1 MEFRKRGFSGTLN
14 PEPSRREGEHRALA
28 RRAAAESMV
37 LLQNDGVLPLASG
50 TPVALYGMGARYT
63 IQGGTGSGSVN
74 SRETVSI
81 DHGLRSAGLA
91 ITTDDW
97 LNAFDASYAAARAA
111 WQEEILAAATVRL
124 REWIRDAVSGRYSS
138 LKLVIFGPF
147 EAPVYKVQ
155 GVYRNR
161 LVIKCRLNKKEREFL
176 GAILTEF
183 GRGAGKKLTVSAD
196 LNPSTL

>member
-111 WQEEILAAATVRL
+111 WQEEILAAAKPEDFFSLYNAYSTRRL
-124 REWIRDAVSGRYSS
+124 QAPAGS
-138 LKLVIFGPF
+138 LL
-147 EAPVYKVQ
+147 
-155 GVYRNR
+155 
-161 LVIKCRLNKKEREFL
+161 
-176 GAILTEF
+176 
-183 GRGAGKKLTVSAD
+183 
-196 LNPSTL
+196 